1 MEVFEMAENEKTE
14 LTFEDALTK
23 LENNVRTLEVGE
35 LSLEESIKIFEEGMK
50 LSKLCSAKL
59 EDAEAKIEVLLE
71 KEGQLV
77 TEEFEVEDPEGN
89 NE

>member
-1 MEVFEMAENEKTE
+1 MAKDEQPE
-14 LTFEDALTK
+14 LTFEEALTK
-23 LENNVRTLEVGE
+23 LENNVRTLEIGE
-35 LSLEESIKIFEEGMK
+35 LSLDESLKIFEEGMK

-77 TEEFEVEDPEGN
+77 TEEFEIEGHKN
-89 NE
+89 NDE

>member
-1 MEVFEMAENEKTE
+1 MAEEE
-14 LTFEDALTK
+14 LSFEDALTK

-35 LSLEESIKIFEEGMK
+35 LSLEESLKIFEEGMK

-59 EDAEAKIEVLLE
+59 EQAEAKIEVLLE

-77 TEEFEVEDPEGN
+77 TEEFDVEEPDEN
-89 NE
+89 DE

>member
-1 MEVFEMAENEKTE
+1 MAEDEQTE
-14 LTFEDALTK
+14 LSFEDALTK

-59 EDAEAKIEVLLE
+59 DDAEAKIEVLLE

-77 TEEFEVEDPEGN
+77 TEEFEVENTEEN

>member
-1 MEVFEMAENEKTE
+1 M
-14 LTFEDALTK
+14 
-23 LENNVRTLEVGE
+23 
-35 LSLEESIKIFEEGMK
+35 KIM
-50 LSKLCSAKL
+50 SAKL

>member
-1 MEVFEMAENEKTE
+1 MAEEQD
-14 LTFEDALTK
+14 LSFEDALTK

-35 LSLEESIKIFEEGMK
+35 LSLEESLKIFEEGMK

-59 EDAEAKIEVLLE
+59 EEAEAKIEVLLE

-77 TEEFEVEDPEGN
+77 TEEFDVEEPEEN
-89 NE
+89 DE

>member
-1 MEVFEMAENEKTE
+1 MTENEKPE

-35 LSLEESIKIFEEGMK
+35 LSLEESLKIFEEGMK

>member
-1 MEVFEMAENEKTE
+1 MVKKEQTE

-35 LSLEESIKIFEEGMK
+35 LSLDESLKIFEEGMK

-59 EDAEAKIEVLLE
+59 EEAEAKIEVLLE
-71 KEGQLV
+71 KEGKLV
-77 TEEFEVEDPEGN
+77 TEEFDMEEDDDEID
-89 NE
+89 E

>member
-1 MEVFEMAENEKTE
+1 MTE
-14 LTFEDALTK
+14 QEQDELSFEDALTK

-35 LSLEESIKIFEEGMK
+35 LSLDESLKIFEEGMK

-59 EDAEAKIEVLLE
+59 EDAEAKIEILLE

-77 TEEFEVEDPEGN
+77 TEKFETKNDEDVD
-89 NE
+89 